1 MGADKR
7 NADPYD
13 GDSKEKQS
21 QHSIVAQGFH
31 FWQPI
36 VFYTVYK

>member
-1 MGADKR
+1 MRAYKR
-7 NADPYD
+7 YANPYN

-36 VFYTVYK
+36 VFYTVYN